1 MPAPLRDRGIVLRS
15 IRLGDSS
22 KITSALTE
30 QHGRVKLVAKGA
42 RRLGSRLGAL
52 LEPGNELELLYYPRP
67 GRDLW
72 TLGDASLQRAA
83 LTGGR
88 TLDKLSHLLAALE
101 LADRLLP
108 EQEPVP
114 GCWTLWS
121 RAVDRWHASGDGLM
135 APLFFALEIALA
147 EELGVGLGIVDC
159 GACGRSLADAGR
171 ASYIATEGQ
180 LLCPTCARGQ
190 GRRVGEPALAALPAL
205 GRALDG
211 SGGGLPPL
219 DAAGRRELGRLLHE
233 HLAYHLP
240 QYRLPRS
247 LYWLQSVAGR
257 EGSGGAPAGGSSGG

>member
-1 MPAPLRDRGIVLRS
+1 MPAPLRDRGIVLRN

-42 RRLGSRLGAL
+42 RRIGSRLGAL

-67 GRDLW
+67 GHDLW

-121 RAVDRWHASGDGLM
+121 RVVERWHGSGDGHM

-147 EELGVGLGIVDC
+147 EELGVGLGVVDC
-159 GACGRSLADAGR
+159 GACGKPLAPGGR

-180 LLCPTCARGQ
+180 LLCPACAHGRG
-190 GRRVGEPALAALPAL
+190 RAVGEAALDAL
-205 GRALDG
+205 PRLGAALEDG
-211 SGGGLPPL
+211 SPLPPL

-233 HLAYHLP
+233 HLAFHLP

-257 EGSGGAPAGGSSGG
+257 EPGRSQPASEG